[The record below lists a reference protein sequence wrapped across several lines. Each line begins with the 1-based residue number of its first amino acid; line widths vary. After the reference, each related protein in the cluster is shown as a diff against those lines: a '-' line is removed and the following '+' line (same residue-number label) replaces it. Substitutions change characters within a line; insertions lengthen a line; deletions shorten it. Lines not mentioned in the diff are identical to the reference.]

1 MTHKDVELIAA
12 TIRALPSHSAG
23 LRAHQASTA
32 RAFADALA
40 TTNPDFDRA
49 RFLKACGLED

>member
-1 MTHKDVELIAA
+1 MTRKDVELIAE
-12 TIRALPSHSAG
+12 TIRALPGHSAG

-40 TTNPDFDRA
+40 TTNPDFDRVS
-49 RFLKACGLED
+49 FLKACGLEN